1 MSATAKTGRGG
12 QTRKMLRDPI
22 LSLTILV
29 VLLFLLI
36 FIIYPLF
43 SVLKGSVVGNEG
55 FTFHS
60 YIKIFGNR
68 SFRKSLL
75 NTIVLGTMVGIL
87 SVSIGFI
94 FAYAKVYLK
103 SHFSK
108 LFGFI
113 SVMPMVSPPFVLAL
127 SAITLFGQ
135 SGLITKQLL
144 GITDFNVFGFKGLVI
159 VQTMTF
165 FPVAYMSLVGQLQQI
180 DPSLEDAA
188 HNMGASRG
196 HVFRTVTLPLMMPGI
211 ANAFLVAFIEVVAD
225 FSNPMLI
232 GGNYSTLATSIY
244 MQAVGN
250 YDNAGGSAMS
260 VVLLIISLT
269 IFLFSKFYIERRS
282 YITVTGKSAKVR
294 TLIENKAMVW
304 PTDIFCL
311 LVTLLV
317 ILFYAFVPLSGLF
330 KVVGYDYTLTLEHF
344 QYVFNVG
351 GKPIKDTLF
360 LSFLATPITG
370 ILAMIIAYLVVR
382 KRFAGRG
389 FMEITSLLA
398 MAVPGTVL
406 GLGYIQ
412 AFNTKPLLL
421 TGTALI
427 LVIAFIVRSLPV
439 GVRSGIAS
447 LQQIDPAIE
456 ESASNLG
463 ASSAKVFTSVTLP
476 LIKSAFLS
484 GLVFA
489 FVRSMTAVSAVVFL
503 VTPRQ
508 QLLTSAIMAQVDGGR
523 YGVACA
529 YSTVMI
535 VIVLICIGMMQWGLA
550 RFGKS
555 KDGALAA

>member
-1 MSATAKTGRGG
+1 MTAAH
-12 QTRKMLRDPI
+12 QSTRKNKSTRFMQDPV
-22 LSLTILV
+22 LTLTILA

-43 SVLKGSVVGNEG
+43 SVLKGSVVVEDGLSLR
-55 FTFHS
+55 S
-60 YIKIFGNR
+60 YAKIFSNKSFLR
-68 SFRKSLL
+68 SLR
-75 NTIVLGTMVGIL
+75 NTLVLGATVGAS
-87 SVSIGFI
+87 SVIIGFI

-103 SHFSK
+103 SHFSR
-108 LFGFI
+108 LFGFASI
-113 SVMPMVSPPFVLAL
+113 MPMVSPPFVLAL

-144 GITDFNVFGFKGLVI
+144 GISNFNVFGFKGLVI

-188 HNMGASRG
+188 RNIGASRWQ
-196 HVFRTVTLPLMMPGI
+196 VFRSVTLPLMLPGI
-211 ANAFLVAFIEVVAD
+211 MNAFLVAFIEVVAD

-244 MQAVGN
+244 MQAIGN

-260 VVLLIISLT
+260 VVLLAISLS

-282 YITVTGKSAKVR
+282 YITVTGKPAKIR
-294 TLIENKAMVW
+294 EPITNGKIVW
-304 PTDIFCL
+304 PMDIFCL

-330 KVVGYDYTLTLEHF
+330 KVVGYDYSFTLDHF
-344 QYVFNVG
+344 KYVFDVG

-360 LSFLATPITG
+360 LSLLATPITG

-382 KRFAGRG
+382 KRFVGRG
-389 FMEITSLLA
+389 FMEITSMLA

-427 LVIAFIVRSLPV
+427 LIIAFVVRSLPV
-439 GVRSGIAS
+439 GIRSGVAS

-463 ASSAKVFTSVTLP
+463 ASSAKVFASVTLP

-503 VTPRQ
+503 VTPKH

-535 VIVLICIGMMQWGLA
+535 IIVLACIGIMQWLLS

-555 KDGALAA
+555 KNDVSLD